1 MIILQDI
8 TYIHSD
14 KNVLFSAISF
24 NIHPGDK
31 VSLVG
36 NNGAGKS
43 TLLQI
48 LAGKLQP
55 SRGSVIARS
64 QPYYV
69 PQHFGQFNGDSV
81 AKALCIDGK
90 LAALQ
95 AILAGEATEENL
107 GRLDDDWTIEQR
119 AKEAL
124 SHWQLED
131 VDLHQKMQ
139 TLSGGQKT
147 RVFLAGIRIHQ
158 PEIVLLDEP
167 SNHLDITSRAILYS
181 YVETTRQT
189 LIVVSHDRVLLNKIH
204 KVCELSIKGI
214 AMYGGNYDFYVAQK
228 QVQSHALSQDI
239 NNKEKALRKAKVVER
254 ETLERQQKLDA
265 RGKKK
270 QEKAGISTIMMNTL
284 RNKAEKTASKLKGV
298 HTDKGDAI
306 VDELRALRKE
316 QPDLAAMKIDFDDS
330 DLHRGK
336 VMISAEAVNFE
347 YEAGQLWQNALT
359 FEVRSGERWAIT
371 GANGSGKTTLIKM
384 MLGTWIPT
392 SGSLFRA
399 AVQTIYIDQDY
410 SLISNHLT
418 VFEQAQ
424 IFNEGLWPEHEVKMR
439 LNRFLFGSVDW
450 GKSCS
455 ALSGGEK
462 MRLMLCS
469 LTLSARPPDMIVLDE
484 PTNNLDIQNL
494 EILTR
499 AIGDYKGT
507 LLVVSH
513 DVSFLQEIGVVHF
526 VAL

>member
-36 NNGAGKS
+36 NNGSGKS

-48 LAGKLQP
+48 LAGHLQP
-55 SRGSVIARS
+55 TKGSLIARS

-69 PQHFGQFNGDSV
+69 PQHFGQFNADSV
-81 AKALCIDGK
+81 AKALCIDRK
-90 LAALQ
+90 LAALE
-95 AILAGEATEENL
+95 AILDGSATEENL
-107 GRLDDDWTIEQR
+107 NQLDGDWTVEER

-131 VDLHQKMQ
+131 IDLHQKMQ

-167 SNHLDITSRAILYS
+167 SNHLDLQSRALLYN
-181 YVETTRQT
+181 YIEMTRDT
-189 LIVVSHDRVLLNKIH
+189 LIVVSHDRVLLNKID
-204 KVCELSIKGI
+204 KVCELSSKGI
-214 AMYGGNYDFYVAQK
+214 AIYGGNYDFYIAQK
-228 QVQSHALSQDI
+228 QLQSNALIHDV
-239 NNKEKALRKAKVVER
+239 NNKEKALRKAKAVER

-298 HTDKGDAI
+298 HADKGGAI
-306 VDELRALRKE
+306 VDELRALRRE
-316 QPDLAAMKIDFDDS
+316 LPDLAAMKIDFDHS
-330 DLHRGK
+330 NLHRGK
-336 VMISAEAVNFE
+336 VMIAAEAVNFE
-347 YEAGQLWQNALT
+347 YEAGQLWQTALT
-359 FEVRSGERWAIT
+359 FEVRSGERWAIK

-384 MLGTWIPT
+384 MLGALIPT

-410 SLISNHLT
+410 SLISNGLT

-439 LNRFLFGSVDW
+439 LNRFLFGSEDW
-450 GKSCS
+450 GKACS

-469 LTLSARPPDMIVLDE
+469 LTLSTRPPDIIVLDE

-494 EILTR
+494 EILTQ
-499 AIGDYKGT
+499 AIHDYAGT
-507 LLVVSH
+507 LMVVSH
-513 DVSFLQEIGVVHF
+513 DVSFLQQIE
-526 VAL
+526 VAHWIDL

>member
-14 KNVLFSAISF
+14 KSTLFTAISF

-31 VSLVG
+31 LSLVG

-48 LAGKLQP
+48 LAGIVPP
-55 SRGSVIARS
+55 SKGSLITRS
-64 QPYYV
+64 TPYYV
-69 PQHFGQFNGDSV
+69 PQHFGQFNEDSV
-81 AKALCIDGK
+81 AKALGIDCK

-95 AILAGEATEENL
+95 AILNGEATDENL
-107 GRLDDDWTIEQR
+107 GRLDDDWTIEER
-119 AKEAL
+119 ALEAL

-131 VDLHQKMQ
+131 VDLYQKMQ

-147 RVFLAGIRIHQ
+147 RVFLAGIRVHQ

-167 SNHLDITSRAILYS
+167 SNHLDLTSRAILYG
-181 YVETTRQT
+181 YIETTRDT

-204 KVCELSIKGI
+204 KVCELSAKGV

-298 HTDKGDAI
+298 HTNKGDAI
-306 VDELRALRKE
+306 VDELRVLRKE
-316 QPDLAAMKIDFDDS
+316 VPDLAAMKIDFDDS

-336 VMISAEAVNFE
+336 VMITAEAVNFE
-347 YEAGQLWQNALT
+347 YEAGQLWQSALT
-359 FEVRSGERWAIT
+359 FEVRSGERWAIK

-384 MLGTWIPT
+384 ILGACVPA
-392 SGSLFRA
+392 SGNLFCA
-399 AVQTIYIDQDY
+399 AVHTIYIDQDY
-410 SLISNHLT
+410 SLINNSLT

-424 IFNEGLWPEHEVKMR
+424 IFNQGLWPEHEVKMR
-439 LNRFLFGSVDW
+439 LNRFLFGSEDW
-450 GKSCS
+450 NKSCS

-469 LTLSARPPDMIVLDE
+469 LTLSIRPPDMIVLDE

-513 DVSFLQEIGVVHF
+513 DDSFLQEIGVAHYI
-526 VAL
+526 AL